1 MSSPTN
7 FYHKSAVR
15 VLRYLK
21 GAPGQ
26 GLFYPTSSTLQLKA
40 FSDSDWGTCSET
52 RRSIIGYCIFLGD
65 SLISWKSKKQSTTS
79 RSSSEAEYRALAS
92 TMYYPDGDNDGS
104 FRVFTYNQLK
114 LATNNFQS
122 SYKVGEGGF
131 GSVYKGRLKDGSFVA
146 VKVLSVE
153 VESMRGER
161 EFVAELATLAN
172 IKHQNLVSLKGCCVE
187 GVHRYL
193 VYDYMENNSLHNT
206 FLASEER
213 RMGFSWET
221 RKEVSIGVARGL
233 VFLHEEL
240 KPHIVHRDI
249 KAKNILID
257 RNFIPK
263 VSDFGLAKL
272 LRDEASYIS
281 TRVAGTLGYL
291 APEYANSG
299 QVSRK
304 SDVYSFGVLLL
315 QIVSG
320 LAVVDA
326 YQDIERFIVEKAW
339 AAYEANNLLKLVDP
353 MLNMNFPL
361 EEALKFLKVGLLCVQ
376 ETAKLRPRML
386 EVVDKLTNN
395 NVDMKDVHISK
406 PGFVAD
412 LRNIRIKQQNS
423 SQVSSSAGATFASS
437 IWSTVN
443 LAR

>member
-1 MSSPTN
+1 MMKIPCS
-7 FYHKSAVR
+7 
-15 VLRYLK
+15 
-21 GAPGQ
+21 
-26 GLFYPTSSTLQLKA
+26 LFSCFSSSTYEQNNNY
-40 FSDSDWGTCSET
+40 E
-52 RRSIIGYCIFLGD
+52 
-65 SLISWKSKKQSTTS
+65 
-79 RSSSEAEYRALAS
+79 
-92 TMYYPDGDNDGS
+92 YPDGENTDGS
-104 FRVFTYNQLK
+104 FRLFTYNQLK
-114 LATNNFQS
+114 LATRNFHPS
-122 SYKVGEGGF
+122 EKIGEGGF
-131 GSVYKGRLKDGSFVA
+131 GSVYKGRLVDGSFVA

-172 IKHQNLVSLKGCCVE
+172 IRHQNLVSLRGCCVE

-193 VYDYMENNSLHNT
+193 VYEYMENNSLYNT
-206 FLASEER
+206 FLGSEER
-213 RMGFSWET
+213 RTRFMWET
-221 RKEVSIGVARGL
+221 RREISIGVARAL

-249 KAKNILID
+249 KAKNILLD
-257 RNFIPK
+257 RNFTPK

-272 LRDEASYIS
+272 LRDEASHVS

-326 YQDIERFIVEKAW
+326 YQDMERFIVEKAW
-339 AAYEANNLLKLVDP
+339 TAYQANDLLKLVDP
-353 MLNMNFPL
+353 VLNMNFP
-361 EEALKFLKVGLLCVQ
+361 EEEGMKFLKVGLLCVQ
-376 ETAKLRPRML
+376 ETAKLRPRMT
-386 EVVDKLTNN
+386 EVVDKLTNDVN
-395 NVDMKDVHISK
+395 MRDVHISK

-412 LRNIRIKQQNS
+412 LRNIRIKQQSS
-423 SQVSSSAGATFASS
+423 SQETSSPGATFASS
-437 IWSTVN
+437 IWSSAN

>member
-1 MSSPTN
+1 MKIPC
-7 FYHKSAVR
+7 
-15 VLRYLK
+15 
-21 GAPGQ
+21 
-26 GLFYPTSSTLQLKA
+26 
-40 FSDSDWGTCSET
+40 FSC
-52 RRSIIGYCIFLGD
+52 FLP
-65 SLISWKSKKQSTTS
+65 STT
-79 RSSSEAEYRALAS
+79 EENNNNND
-92 TMYYPDGDNDGS
+92 YPDEDGS
-104 FRVFTYNQLK
+104 FRLFTYNQLK
-114 LATNNFQS
+114 LATCNFHS
-122 SYKVGEGGF
+122 SEKVGEGGF
-131 GSVYKGRLKDGSFVA
+131 GSVFKGKLVDGSFVA

-193 VYDYMENNSLHNT
+193 VYDYMENNSLYNA
-206 FLASEER
+206 FLGSEER
-213 RMGFSWET
+213 RMKFTWE
-221 RKEVSIGVARGL
+221 RRRDISIGVARGL
-233 VFLHEEL
+233 DFLHEQL

-249 KAKNILID
+249 KAKNILLD
-257 RNFIPK
+257 SNFIPK

-272 LRDEASYIS
+272 LRDETSHIS

-339 AAYEANNLLKLVDP
+339 TAYQGNDLLKLVDP
-353 MLNMNFPL
+353 MLNMNFPE
-361 EEALKFLKVGLLCVQ
+361 EEALKFLKIGLLCVQ
-376 ETAKLRPRML
+376 ETAKFRPPMSEVL
-386 EVVDKLTNN
+386 ERLTKDI
-395 NVDMKDVHISK
+395 DMIDVHISK

-412 LRNIRIKQQNS
+412 LRNIRIKQQNLNS
-423 SQVSSSAGATFASS
+423 SQESSSAGATFTSS
-437 IWSTVN
+437 IWSSVN

>member
-1 MSSPTN
+1 MNRVFSIYPNMVFLIFSTRCSSSPKPKPSYITPNPNIQGTDTLIPRQDMKIPFFTCFSSPTRKQN
-7 FYHKSAVR
+7 KND
-15 VLRYLK
+15 
-21 GAPGQ
+21 
-26 GLFYPTSSTLQLKA
+26 YP
-40 FSDSDWGTCSET
+40 EEE
-52 RRSIIGYCIFLGD
+52 I
-65 SLISWKSKKQSTTS
+65 
-79 RSSSEAEYRALAS
+79 
-92 TMYYPDGDNDGS
+92 NDGS
-104 FRVFTYNQLK
+104 FRLFTYGQLK
-114 LATNNFQS
+114 LATRNFHS
-122 SYKVGEGGF
+122 SEKVGEGGF
-131 GSVYKGRLKDGSFVA
+131 GSVYKGKLLDGSLVA

-193 VYDYMENNSLHNT
+193 VYDYMENNSLYKT
-206 FLASEER
+206 FLGSEER
-213 RMGFSWET
+213 RMRFTWET
-221 RKEVSIGVARGL
+221 RREVSIGVARGL
-233 VFLHEEL
+233 DFLHEEL

-249 KAKNILID
+249 KAKNILLD
-257 RNFIPK
+257 QNFTPK

-339 AAYEANNLLKLVDP
+339 AAYQSNDLLKLVDP
-353 MLNMNFPL
+353 MLNKNFPE
-361 EEALKFLKVGLLCVQ
+361 EEAIKFLKVGLLCVQ
-376 ETAKLRPRML
+376 ETAKLRPRMS
-386 EVVDKLTNN
+386 EVVEKFTN
-395 NVDMKDVHISK
+395 NVDMKDVKISK

-412 LRNIRIKQQNS
+412 LRNIRIKNQNTS
-423 SQVSSSAGATFASS
+423 SPETSSAGATFASS
-437 IWSTVN
+437 IWSSAN

>member
-1 MSSPTN
+1 M
-7 FYHKSAVR
+7 
-15 VLRYLK
+15 VLPIFL
-21 GAPGQ
+21 
-26 GLFYPTSSTLQLKA
+26 
-40 FSDSDWGTCSET
+40 TCSPKPSYIP
-52 RRSIIGYCIFLGD
+52 RNIKIQKVFHLSSDMKIPC
-65 SLISWKSKKQSTTS
+65 SLFSCFSSFTNEQN
-79 RSSSEAEYRALAS
+79 SSSS
-92 TMYYPDGDNDGS
+92 NTNNNDYPEGDNNDGS
-104 FRVFTYNQLK
+104 FRLFTHNQLK
-114 LATNNFQS
+114 LATRNFHS
-122 SYKVGEGGF
+122 SDKIGEGGF
-131 GSVYKGRLKDGSFVA
+131 GSVYKGRLVDGSFVA

-161 EFVAELATLAN
+161 EFVSELATLAN
-172 IKHQNLVSLKGCCVE
+172 VRHQNLVRLRGCCVE

-193 VYDYMENNSLHNT
+193 VYEYMENNSLYNT
-206 FLASEER
+206 FFGSEER
-213 RMGFSWET
+213 RTRFMWET
-221 RKEVSIGVARGL
+221 RRDISIGVARAL

-249 KAKNILID
+249 KAKNILLD
-257 RNFIPK
+257 RNLTAK

-272 LRDEASYIS
+272 LRDEASYVS

-339 AAYEANNLLKLVDP
+339 TAYQNKDLLKLVDP
-353 MLNMNFPL
+353 VLNMNFPE
-361 EEALKFLKVGLLCVQ
+361 EEAMKFLKVGLLCVQ
-376 ETAKLRPRML
+376 ETAKLRPRMT
-386 EVVDKLTNN
+386 EVVEKLTNSI
-395 NVDMKDVHISK
+395 DMEDVHISK

-412 LRNIRIKQQNS
+412 LRNIRIRQQNS
-423 SQVSSSAGATFASS
+423 SQETSSPGATFASS
-437 IWSTVN
+437 IWSSAN

>member
-1 MSSPTN
+1 MKIPCFSCFSP
-7 FYHKSAVR
+7 
-15 VLRYLK
+15 
-21 GAPGQ
+21 
-26 GLFYPTSSTLQLKA
+26 
-40 FSDSDWGTCSET
+40 
-52 RRSIIGYCIFLGD
+52 
-65 SLISWKSKKQSTTS
+65 STT
-79 RSSSEAEYRALAS
+79 EKNNNND
-92 TMYYPDGDNDGS
+92 YPDEEINDES
-104 FRVFTYNQLK
+104 FRLFTHKQLK
-114 LATNNFQS
+114 LATRNFHS
-122 SYKVGEGGF
+122 SEKVGEGGF
-131 GSVYKGRLKDGSFVA
+131 GSVFKGKLVDGSFVA

-187 GVHRYL
+187 GAYRYL
-193 VYDYMENNSLHNT
+193 VYDYMENNSLYNT
-206 FLASEER
+206 FLGSEER
-213 RMGFSWET
+213 RMRFNWEI
-221 RKEVSIGVARGL
+221 RKDVSIGVARGL
-233 VFLHEEL
+233 DFLHEEL

-249 KAKNILID
+249 KAKNILLD

-272 LRDEASYIS
+272 LRDETSYIS

-339 AAYEANNLLKLVDP
+339 AAYQSNDLLKLVDP
-353 MLNMNFPL
+353 MLNMNFPE

-376 ETAKLRPRML
+376 ETAKLRPRMS
-386 EVVDKLTNN
+386 EVVEKLTKDI
-395 NVDMKDVHISK
+395 DMRDVHISK

-412 LRNIRIKQQNS
+412 LRNIRIKQQNLNS
-423 SQVSSSAGATFASS
+423 SEESSSAGATFTSS
-437 IWSTVN
+437 ISSSAN
-443 LAR
+443 LARYLLD